1 MRWLGKETVNVI
13 PKRQL
18 QPERDAAGTAADPAR
33 QIDKQRMFRIHDPL
47 LRCELR
53 FQTLARHR
61 IA

>member
-18 QPERDAAGTAADPAR
+18 QPERDTTGTAADATR
-33 QIDKQRMFRIHDPL
+33 QLDKQRMFRIHDPS

-53 FQTLARHR
+53 FQTRARHR